1 MADLQISYLCI
12 ALKNP
17 IIAGASDLTAGL
29 DSIRRIEEAGAGAI
43 GIPSR
48 RSPAS
53 PQPGH

>member
-1 MADLQISYLCI
+1 MADLQTSYLCI